1 MEKSVLTTKTNK
13 VLAKK
18 RVYPNMLRFL
28 VLIFDSLYASIAIV
42 PSANG

>member
-1 MEKSVLTTKTNK
+1 MEKAVLTTKTNK
-13 VLAKK
+13 LLAKK

-42 PSANG
+42 PSVNG